1 MAYNAAQFR
10 LFEKAAE
17 DVVALIEPP
26 NRGHRVQM
34 FPLHGQRVALPKQ
47 LSPAIHGRGL
57 ESRLELLAD
66 VLVHGFRAED
76 SCPHRAEV
84 VADPGKVRDELQCQ
98 LPRSNGDFSTT
109 TKIHDVNFSI

>member
-1 MAYNAAQFR
+1 VAYNAAQFR
-10 LFEKAAE
+10 LFEKAAA

-84 VADPGKVRDELQCQ
+84 VADPGKVRDELRCQ
-98 LPRSNGDFSTT
+98 LPPQ
-109 TKIHDVNFSI
+109 